1 MNLGK
6 LRLGMRKAAGCAEAV
21 HGSRPAPGT
30 ALQRE
35 VLEERWD
42 GSSGR
47 VSVMPHNFL
56 MVSMGRSVHV
66 SGSRVRKTS
75 ALDNCLHLK

>member
-42 GSSGR
+42 GSSGLGYA
-47 VSVMPHNFL
+47 SQFPY
-56 MVSMGRSVHV
+56 G
-66 SGSRVRKTS
+66 
-75 ALDNCLHLK
+75 